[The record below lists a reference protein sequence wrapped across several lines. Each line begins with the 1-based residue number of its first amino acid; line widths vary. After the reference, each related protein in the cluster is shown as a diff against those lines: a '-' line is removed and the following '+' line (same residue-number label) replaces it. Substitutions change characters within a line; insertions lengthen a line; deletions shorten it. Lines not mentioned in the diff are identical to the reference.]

1 MEISTLKMFVKVA
14 ELKSFSKAATAL
26 NIAQS
31 YVSTRIHQYERK
43 LGTELFIRHNKGVE
57 LSSQGVIF
65 LDYANRILSM
75 VDEAENTLSQNS
87 NAGLLRISTMQ
98 STAQTYLP
106 AILSTFHRQF
116 PEFRLRISTS
126 NATENIEKL
135 FRYEAE
141 FVYAAGQIESE
152 DLALEKLTDENLV
165 LISNH
170 KIKNLRDFLSA
181 GNTSLLAFPFGCA
194 YRKQT
199 EKWLNAQNISLKN
212 IIECDSIPAI
222 LSSVTAGM
230 GYAVLPRHLIN
241 DHIKS
246 EYVYAHE
253 LPDEFS
259 TIPLNLCYRRDMK
272 LNDGMKQF
280 IKINKNIAGGNKPRS

>member
-26 NIAQS
+26 DIAQS
-31 YVSTRIHQYERK
+31 YVSTRIHQYEK
-43 LGTELFIRHNKGVE
+43 ELGTELFIRHNKGVE
-57 LSSQGVIF
+57 LSAQGIIF

-75 VDEAENTLSQNS
+75 VDEAESMLRQNS

-106 AILSTFHRQF
+106 AILSEFHKQF
-116 PEFRLRISTS
+116 PEYKLRISTS
-126 NATENIEKL
+126 NAAMNIEKL

-141 FVYAAGQIESE
+141 FVYVAGSIDSQDISSV
-152 DLALEKLTDENLV
+152 KLTDEKLV
-165 LISNH
+165 LISNQR
-170 KIKNLRDFLSA
+170 INNLQEFLSA
-181 GNTSLLAFPFGCA
+181 GNTTLLAFPSGCA

-199 EKWLNAQNISLKN
+199 ENWLAEQKLIIKN

-230 GYAVLPRHLIN
+230 GYAVLPQNLVIE
-241 DHIKS
+241 HIRN
-246 EYVYAHE
+246 EFLYAHD
-253 LPDEFS
+253 LPKKYS
-259 TIPLNLCYRRDMK
+259 SIPLNLCYRKDMK
-272 LNDGMKQF
+272 LNEGMKKY
-280 IKINKNIAGGNKPRS
+280 IEINKKIPFI